1 MTNTAIIT
9 DYIMRSHHDYTQIE
23 YFAKDIDNA
32 KLAVADLRA
41 MNNGTWKIRRRANVI
56 TLDRV

>member
-9 DYIMRSHHDYTQIE
+9 DYIMRNNHDYIQIE
-23 YFAKDIDNA
+23 YFTKDVITA

-41 MNNGTWKIRRRANVI
+41 LNNGSWKIRRRANVI
-56 TLDRV
+56 TLNRV